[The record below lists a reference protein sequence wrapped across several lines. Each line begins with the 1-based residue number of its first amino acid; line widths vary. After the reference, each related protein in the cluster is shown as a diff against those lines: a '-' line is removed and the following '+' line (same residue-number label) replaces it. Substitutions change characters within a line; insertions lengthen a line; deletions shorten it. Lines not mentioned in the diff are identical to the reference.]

1 MKRRNFLKRANFL
14 ALGALA
20 VPHLSF
26 ASTPKEAVHAKGWK
40 YLGSAKPAVPVRNI
54 SKECDIAVIGGG
66 MAGICSAV
74 AAARQG
80 AKVILINDRP
90 VLGGNASS
98 EIRVTVNGAQTFK
111 NKFGVDRETGII
123 EEILLENRLYNPQE
137 SYHMWDYVLYNFV
150 VREPNIELMLNT
162 QATRAVMKKNKIQSA
177 VCWQSTSET
186 EITLTAPIFI
196 DCSGDGL
203 LAADAGAAFR
213 TGREGKAEFGEQ
225 YAPDEPDG
233 WTMGDSI
240 MMISKAM
247 NYPVKFTAPAYAKK
261 YDGDK
266 AHDRKI
272 KHLKE
277 GFWWVELG
285 SDFDII
291 GVREQNSHDL
301 KAYFW
306 GVWDYI
312 KNSGKFP
319 QASNLVIDWVGSLPG
334 RRESRRFMGDYILT
348 EKDMLDYKHFPD
360 AIAYGG
366 WSLDEHCPGGILSL
380 DQRPSYFHSRFEKPY
395 EVPFR
400 CIYSKNIDNL
410 FFAGRNVSVSH
421 IALSSTRI
429 IGTCCL
435 MGQAAGVAAAMCI
448 EKGAMPRTIGE
459 KHIAELQERMLRE
472 DYYIP
477 NRPAAD
483 AADKARTAQ
492 FTASSTL
499 SGSVKNLTDGVARD
513 VLEEEHHWES
523 DGLNAALT
531 LEWDSPVKLRS
542 VEIKCDSNLHRK
554 IMMHKDSA
562 KNSGQIFG
570 LPPELVKSLSVEI
583 QQGGTWKEVGAKEE
597 NITRHVAFSFP
608 EAETTAVRL
617 KLKDTYGAA
626 NIKLFEV
633 RCY

>member
-1 MKRRNFLKRANFL
+1 M
-14 ALGALA
+14 LGSLT

-26 ASTPKEAVHAKGWK
+26 AHTPKDKEKAHEWK
-40 YLGSAKPAVPVRNI
+40 YLGGTTSPELVR
-54 SKECDIAVIGGG
+54 SKRKQCDVVVVGGG

-98 EIRVTVNGAQTFK
+98 EIRVTVNGAQGFK
-111 NKFGVDRETGII
+111 KNFDVNRETGII
-123 EEILLENRLYNPQE
+123 EEILLENRIYNPQE
-137 SYHMWDYVLYNFV
+137 SYPMWDYVLYDFV

-162 QATRAVMKKNKIQSA
+162 QATRAIVKKNKIQSA

-186 EITLTAPIFI
+186 EIILSAPIFI

-203 LAADAGAAFR
+203 LAADAGAEYR

-240 MMISKAM
+240 MMISKEM
-247 NYPVKFTAPAYAKK
+247 NYPVKFKAPSYIKK
-261 YDGDK
+261 FDGDK

-285 SDFDII
+285 SDFDVIAI
-291 GVREQNSHDL
+291 REKNSHDL

-348 EKDMLDYKHFPD
+348 EKDMLGYKHFSD

-380 DQRPSYFHSRFEKPY
+380 DQRPSYFHEHFVRPY
-395 EVPFR
+395 EIPFR
-400 CIYSKNIDNL
+400 CIYSKNIENL

-435 MGQAAGVAAAMCI
+435 MGQAAGLAAAMCI
-448 EKGAMPRTIGE
+448 EKKVSPRTIGE
-459 KHIAELQERMLRE
+459 KHITELQERMLRE

-499 SGSVKNLTDGVARD
+499 SGNVKNLTDGVARD
-513 VLEEEHHWES
+513 VIGEEHHWES
-523 DGLNAALT
+523 DGLNATLT
-531 LEWDSPVKLRS
+531 LEWNSPVKLSS
-542 VEIKCDSNLHRK
+542 VELKCNSNLHRK
-554 IMMHKDSA
+554 IMMHKDAA
-562 KNSGQIFG
+562 KNIGQIFG

-583 QQGGTWKEVGAKEE
+583 QKGSTWTEVGVKEE
-597 NITRHVAFSFP
+597 NITRYLSFRFP
-608 EAETTAVRL
+608 ETETSAVRI
-617 KLKDTYGAA
+617 KLKDTYGSE